1 MNRNLKQ
8 ACYCVKC
15 ATREV
20 EAVLAERQGHLLH
33 PQKHIVGVCADLPDC
48 RKAHF
53 DRLVYMPL
61 KNLTLFIRRESESLK
76 LHMRT
81 SFCRGYFP
89 MQKALQNKTKKEIT
103 C

>member
-8 ACYCVKC
+8 TCYCVRYT
-15 ATREV
+15 TREV
-20 EAVLAERQGHLLH
+20 EAVLVERQGHLLRS
-33 PQKHIVGVCADLPDC
+33 QKLIVVMCTGLADR

-53 DRLVYMPL
+53 DRPVYMTL
-61 KNLTLFIRRESESLK
+61 KNLTCFIRRESESLK
-76 LHMRT
+76 LHRRT

-89 MQKALQNKTKKEIT
+89 MQKALQNKTIKEIA